1 MHGRFSPNSLF
12 FIIFFK
18 RKELTTNAPS
28 FAVRRQFLLL
38 SRKRRGLEVARRIF
52 LVQSQRNQWLSRVAR
67 TKAAAGFRRGG
78 AFSWCKADAINGFP
92 GLLAPKAPPVSSRA
106 VHFLVQSRRNQWLS
120 RFACTKAA
128 ADFEPRGAFSWCKA
142 DVINGFP
149 GLLAPKPP
157 PISGGAA
164 HFLGAR
170 PT

>member
-1 MHGRFSPNSLF
+1 MWYPVAGTTVPYLRNCGTRLLEQWCNSGRNLQKVLTDLRASLF

-52 LVQSQRNQWLSRVAR
+52 LVQSQRNQWLSR
-67 TKAAAGFRRGG
+67 
-78 AFSWCKADAINGFP
+78 
-92 GLLAPKAPPVSSRA
+92 
-106 VHFLVQSRRNQWLS
+106 
-120 RFACTKAA
+120 FACTKGAA
-128 ADFEPRGAFSWCKA
+128 GFEPRGAFSWCKA

-149 GLLAPKPP
+149 GLLAPRPTP
-157 PISGGAA
+157 VSGGAA
-164 HFLGAR
+164 HFLGAK